1 MEGSEAG
8 HEEKGA
14 NLMNYFKNSFLHFI
28 ITVHPPNLPGESRGK
43 GANVAYAARTGC
55 SELLCRGVERRHIIL
70 TVSDSDS
77 AIPELYVK
85 EVNYLENGLYHF
97 SLDAI

>member
-1 MEGSEAG
+1 MEGSEAE
-8 HEEKGA
+8 HEQKGD

-28 ITVHPPNLPGESRGK
+28 VTVHPPNLPGESRGK

-55 SELLCRGVERRHIIL
+55 TELLRRGVERRHIIL

-85 EVNYLENGLYHF
+85 EVSYRHYGTLIRLA
-97 SLDAI
+97 SLN